1 MSGQRCTDEFKEGL
15 SPSPRTRHPT
25 NSKREP
31 GPFSIR
37 PTFSTCRL
45 PFASFVP
52 RAHDLLRSGLPPTT
66 HGEVWASRGRCS
78 RFVLQV
84 LGRIE
89 VKWASFT

>member
-45 PFASFVP
+45 PFALQEGTARMFDSVT
-52 RAHDLLRSGLPPTT
+52 ASTT
-66 HGEVWASRGRCS
+66 TDCGNTIPGP
-78 RFVLQV
+78 
-84 LGRIE
+84 
-89 VKWASFT
+89 